1 MTKNWKTA
9 GLAACAAMALAACSS
24 ESESEDA
31 SADAGSAMSVEEA
44 AQEFSKLEKPQP
56 GQYSL
61 KVDVTSF
68 EMPGAPEGMLDQMR
82 SALEGAYGEGFC
94 LTPEEADK
102 GFEEQL
108 GQVAQNGECNF
119 SRMDVDGGQVSAN
132 AVCDVQGGTMTLD
145 MDGTVSATGSD
156 IVANTKMDAQ
166 GQTME
171 MTMRMVQT
179 RTGDCAA

>member
-9 GLAACAAMALAACSS
+9 GLAACAAMALAACS
-24 ESESEDA
+24 SESEDA

-68 EMPGAPEGMLDQMR
+68 EMPGAPEGMLDQMG

-108 GQVAQNGECNF
+108 GQVAQSGECNF